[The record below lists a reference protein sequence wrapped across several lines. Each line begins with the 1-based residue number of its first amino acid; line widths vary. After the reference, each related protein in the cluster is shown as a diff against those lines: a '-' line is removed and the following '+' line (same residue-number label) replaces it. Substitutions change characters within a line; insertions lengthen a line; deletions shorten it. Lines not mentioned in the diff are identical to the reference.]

1 MPKANIWP
9 IGLDAGMGVAG
20 AQKNLA
26 LGEIERGVMGGLVGR
41 SIKSSVYV
49 NKYRRFDIS
58 GYVASAWSRCP
69 VKRAW
74 SVSGDHTECAQVFL
88 QSLRDTRLFFRR
100 KTA

>member
-1 MPKANIWP
+1 
-9 IGLDAGMGVAG
+9 MGVAG

-58 GYVASAWSRCP
+58 G
-69 VKRAW
+69 
-74 SVSGDHTECAQVFL
+74 
-88 QSLRDTRLFFRR
+88 
-100 KTA
+100 